1 MKSLKATMTAAVL
14 TLAGAAGAQDM
25 PAPTADELA
34 WDMSR
39 TCRAFTAAGTDAES
53 CRVALRAA
61 VDGVAGLM
69 AQELAHATAPVQFGA
84 VDGNGM
90 AQYMVNPA
98 QIMPGAQS
106 HADQVGTGY
115 KSKIDGACAPLRALP
130 DSTAMAET
138 ILAANECLM
147 TAGVLAKAAGRDT
160 ATIQGM
166 GENLTQV
173 ARQARRLGL

>member
-1 MKSLKATMTAAVL
+1 MTSLKATMTAAVL

-61 VDGVAGLM
+61 VDGVAGLT

-115 KSKIDGACAPLRALP
+115 KSQIEGACAPLRALP
-130 DSTAMAET
+130 AEAPMADT
-138 ILAANECLM
+138 VVAANTCLM
-147 TAGVLAKAAGRDT
+147 TSGLLAKAAGRDT
-160 ATIQGM
+160 ATIRAM

-173 ARQARRLGL
+173 AQQARRMVP